1 MIFKQKLSRVIF
13 VIALRSL
20 ILGYFTYARH
30 KRALPD
36 LEIYIEDSFSAWE
49 ESLEGKL
56 SVNTDLKMF
65 IDGKVV
71 NALLNDNKVSYNE
84 SKVFCASNNLTLPR
98 TTFNVIEKGFEKK
111 SLFWIADNEETRSAA
126 SEKNREHLYVAF
138 TPKLGGLEIC
148 ALLIS
153 ELANPKVPLLYLC
166 EDEVYDDFGRLIWHK
181 NLTVGCDLFKCNK
194 TFIMNQGSES
204 RPKVD
209 CASESTLQKEDNR
222 FFCLLQTDFDNV
234 MAL

>member
-13 VIALRSL
+13 VIAIILFILTSL

-36 LEIYIEDSFSAWE
+36 LKIYIEDSFSAWE
-49 ESLEGKL
+49 ESSGGKL
-56 SVNTDLKMF
+56 SVNTNLK
-65 IDGKVV
+65 IIINGKVV
-71 NALLNDNKVSYNE
+71 NATLNENKVSYNE
-84 SKVFCASNNLTLPR
+84 SKEFCASNNLTLPR
-98 TTFNVIEKGFEKK
+98 TSFNVIEKGFGKK

-126 SEKNREHLYVAF
+126 SEKNREHLSVAF
-138 TPKLGGLEIC
+138 IPRLGGLEIC
-148 ALLIS
+148 AMLIS
-153 ELANPKVPLLYLC
+153 ELANPNVPLLYLC
-166 EDEVYDDFGRLIWHK
+166 EDEVYDDFGRLIWHA

-209 CASESTLQKEDNR
+209 CESESASTI
-222 FFCLLQTDFDNV
+222 CLPKDY
-234 MAL
+234 